1 MIHLLWCTI
10 RTSNFPNVH
19 KFWFDRIKDKN
30 SVKTHVLVSTDA
42 ESNYLKQY
50 FDSIKHD
57 NRIVVFQPPYPGVCL
72 PSYKLSST
80 LEFNSD
86 DVIVFGSDD
95 FTPPQ
100 NWDEYLIQKLN
111 SKSGVLMVRDG
122 YQLPDSSNM
131 LHPAITIPI
140 MTGSAL
146 EKMNKIIYHPVYH
159 HMFSDCEL
167 YLTAKD
173 LGMLI
178 DDRINDSTTFE
189 HHHHAAGKR
198 RPDAFDQ
205 SYYGKWKADELT
217 WNNRKFLST
226 NEKLFVHS
234 EKIY

>member
-10 RTSNFPNVH
+10 RTGNFPNIH
-19 KFWFDRIKDKN
+19 KIWIDRLKN
-30 SVKTHVLVSTDA
+30 KSILKTHVLVSTES
-42 ESNYLKQY
+42 ESNFLKQY
-50 FDSIKHD
+50 LNSVNHDS
-57 NRIVVFQPPYPGVCL
+57 RIIVYQPPYPGVCL

-80 LEFNSD
+80 LEFKSD
-86 DVIVFGSDD
+86 DIIVFGSDD

-100 NWDEYLIQKLN
+100 NWDEYLTRKLN
-111 SKSGVLMVRDG
+111 NREGLLMVRDG

-146 EKMNKIIYHPVYH
+146 EKMNKVIYHPVYH

-173 LGMLI
+173 LGLLI
-178 DDRINDSTTFE
+178 DDRISDSTIFE

-198 RPDAFDQ
+198 NPDVFDQ
-205 SYYGKWKADELT
+205 SYYGKWREDEVT
-217 WNNRKFLST
+217 WNSRKLLPT
-226 NEKLFVHS
+226 REKLVVNL
-234 EKIY
+234 

>member
-10 RTSNFPNVH
+10 RTGNFPNVH
-19 KFWFDRIKDKN
+19 KIWIDRTKQKEN
-30 SVKTHVLVSTDA
+30 VKCHILVSTQN
-42 ESNYLKQY
+42 ESTFLKQY
-50 FDSIKHD
+50 FDAIKQD
-57 NRIVVFQPPYPGVCL
+57 YRIEVYNPPYPGVCL

-86 DVIVFGSDD
+86 DIIVFGSDD

-100 NWDEYLIQKLN
+100 NWDEYLIEKL
-111 SKSGVLMVRDG
+111 SGKDGVLMVRDG

-167 YLTAKD
+167 YNTSKE
-173 LGMLI
+173 LGLLI
-178 DDRINDSTTFE
+178 DDRIQDTTMFE
-189 HHHHAAGKR
+189 HHHHASGKR
-198 RPDAFDQ
+198 KPDVFDQ
-205 SYYGKWKADELT
+205 SYYGKWREDELT
-217 WNNRKFLST
+217 WNNRKFLPVR
-226 NEKLFVHS
+226 EKLFVNV
-234 EKIY
+234 

>member
-1 MIHLLWCTI
+1 LIHLLWCTI
-10 RTSNFPNVH
+10 RTGNFPNVH
-19 KFWFDRIKDKN
+19 KIWLDRTKRKDG
-30 SVKTHVLVSTDA
+30 VKCHVLVSTQNEA
-42 ESNYLKQY
+42 TFLRQY
-50 FDSIKHD
+50 FDAIKQD
-57 NRIVVFQPPYPGVCL
+57 NRIEVYQPPYPGVCL

-86 DVIVFGSDD
+86 DIIVFGSDD

-100 NWDEYLIQKLN
+100 EWDVYLIQKL
-111 SKSGVLMVRDG
+111 SGKSGVLMVRDG

-173 LGMLI
+173 LGLLI

-198 RPDAFDQ
+198 RPDGFDQ
-205 SYYGKWKADELT
+205 SYYGKWKEDELT
-217 WNNRKFLST
+217 WNNRKFLPI
-226 NEKLFVHS
+226 S
-234 EKIY
+234 EKIIVHL